1 MAMPKGR
8 ILDKYEPHSLSDCL
22 AIPYKAIQNV
32 AEKFMTGAEY
42 TVSGLAAEL
51 GMSLTNTREQIY
63 YLQKHKLIYIAKW
76 SKTRS
81 NNWTAMYKAGNVA
94 NVPAPGGISTLV
106 VKTPE
111 PTPPEPV
118 VTTAPPP
125 SYFKELAHALVPM
138 RDEQARREVN
148 WMYWKYLAGEA
159 A

>member
-22 AIPYKAIQNV
+22 DIPYKAIQNV

-76 SKTRS
+76 GKTLS
-81 NNWTAMYKAGNVA
+81 NNWTAMYKAGNDA

-111 PTPPEPV
+111 P
-118 VTTAPPP
+118 PPP
-125 SYFKELAHALVPM
+125 KKPVEPTPLSYLNELAKALIPT
-138 RDEQARREVN
+138 RTEQEQYEVN
-148 WMYWKYLAGEA
+148 WAYWNHLARRA

>member
-81 NNWTAMYKAGNVA
+81 NNWTAMYKAGNDA

-111 PTPPEPV
+111 P
-118 VTTAPPP
+118 PPP
-125 SYFKELAHALVPM
+125 KKPVEPTPLNYLNELAKALIPT
-138 RDEQARREVN
+138 RTEQEQYEVN
-148 WMYWKYLAGEA
+148 WAYWNHLARRA